1 MWSGSFTK
9 NAQAALTLAE
19 KTAARLHTGYVG
31 TEHILVGLLKEES
44 GVAAKILED
53 NGADADKILEMI
65 RDLIAPDGET
75 AVKERG
81 MYSPRARR
89 VLEEAYVQA
98 ERFGARQC
106 WNRASSAGP
115 FEGPGQC
122 SGTSL
127 KYPWHFGTEG
137 LC

>member
-53 NGADADKILEMI
+53 NGADADKILVMTPGSDCS
-65 RDLIAPDGET
+65 RWGDRR
-75 AVKERG
+75 ER
-81 MYSPRARR
+81 
-89 VLEEAYVQA
+89 
-98 ERFGARQC
+98 
-106 WNRASSAGP
+106 AGNV
-115 FEGPGQC
+115 F
-122 SGTSL
+122 
-127 KYPWHFGTEG
+127 TESTESTG
-137 LC
+137 GGVCAG

>member
-98 ERFGARQC
+98 ERFGAD
-106 WNRASSAGP
+106 SA
-115 FEGPGQC
+115 
-122 SGTSL
+122 
-127 KYPWHFGTEG
+127 
-137 LC
+137 

>member
-65 RDLIAPDGET
+65 RELINDTLDLCISSDDRIKLSLRSKRSQIP
-75 AVKERG
+75 AVLLQ
-81 MYSPRARR
+81 S
-89 VLEEAYVQA
+89 
-98 ERFGARQC
+98 
-106 WNRASSAGP
+106 
-115 FEGPGQC
+115 
-122 SGTSL
+122 
-127 KYPWHFGTEG
+127 
-137 LC
+137 

>member
-81 MYSPRARR
+81 MSLR
-89 VLEEAYVQA
+89 
-98 ERFGARQC
+98 
-106 WNRASSAGP
+106 NRASSAGP

-127 KYPWHFGTEG
+127 KYPWHFGAEG